1 MFVEARSIDTQL
13 AQNFLKWG
21 IYSKVT
27 FEHEASL
34 RSWIV
39 EKNELGVGVAGM
51 NFTRKLQN
59 NFNC

>member
-21 IYSKVT
+21 IYSKAT

-39 EKNELGVGVAGM
+39 EKNELGVRVAGL
-51 NFTRKLQN
+51 NFTRKMEN

>member
-1 MFVEARSIDTQL
+1 MFVEERSIDTQL

-21 IYSKVT
+21 IHSKAT

-39 EKNELGVGVAGM
+39 EKNALGVRVAGL
-51 NFTRKLQN
+51 NFTRKLPDS
-59 NFNC
+59 FNC